1 MTISI
6 NSVGT
11 SLPLPSLT
19 QKAPQPGS
27 TEGSFQSLLGDA
39 LSSLD
44 KLQSDADT
52 SAAKLVSGEPV
63 ELHEVLLATEKAS
76 LAFQMVVQV
85 RNKVVEAYQDVMRM
99 QV

>member
-6 NSVGT
+6 NGVGA
-11 SLPLPSLT
+11 SLSLPSLT

-27 TEGSFQSLLGDA
+27 TGGSFQGMLSDA

-52 SAAKLVSGEPV
+52 SAAKLVSGEQV
-63 ELHEVLLATEKAS
+63 ELHEVLLASEKAS